1 MVSTFNLKVT
11 SIRYFETNKG
21 IGYECETNI
30 DGVQILNDG
39 NGGGTYVSSPRVEK
53 QIRQCVNMY
62 NQDWFNMEIY
72 LEEKIDEY
80 ENV

>member
-1 MVSTFNLKVT
+1 MVSTFNLKVI
-11 SIRYFETNKG
+11 SVRYFETNKG
-21 IGYECETNI
+21 IGYECKTNI
-30 DGVQILNDG
+30 DGVEILNDG

-53 QIRQCVNMY
+53 QIRQSVNS
-62 NQDWFNMEIY
+62 DWFDMETY